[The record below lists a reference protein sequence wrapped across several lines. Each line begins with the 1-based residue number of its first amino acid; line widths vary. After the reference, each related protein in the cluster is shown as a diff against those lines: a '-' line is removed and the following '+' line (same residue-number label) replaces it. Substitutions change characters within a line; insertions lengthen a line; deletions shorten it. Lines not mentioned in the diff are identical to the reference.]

1 MKTIIYGIGECA
13 LIDLADENK
22 VIGFSKLQDLG
33 IEMSAETDE
42 VRGGDDPYPI
52 TEFPRSNN
60 ITITAKDA
68 LFKIDQVALTQGTIS
83 SKKAS
88 FNMTEFLDFRVP
100 ADGIVELPEEPVE
113 GSVVITGFKKGD
125 APAKGTYKL
134 EGKTITF
141 SSEDALSDVSG
152 LYKVKRDKD
161 VESTAG
167 IKGKFPKPFKFVHR
181 VPIYNDENQIVKQ
194 LEFTVFKCKSDSNFN
209 FSLSQQT
216 AYAPEVSL
224 KALDPK
230 RPDKKLW
237 DITVVSVDPTDGDFG
252 TV

>member
-1 MKTIIYGIGECA
+1 MKTIIYGIGEAA

-22 VIGFSKLQDLG
+22 IIGFSKLQDLA
-33 IEMSAETDE
+33 IDMSAETDE

-52 TEFPRSNN
+52 TEFPRTNN

-68 LFKIDQVALTQGTIS
+68 LFRIDQVALTQGTVS
-83 SKKAS
+83 SKKAT
-88 FNMTEFLDFRVP
+88 FDMTEFLDFRVP
-100 ADGIVELPEEPVE
+100 ADGIVDLPEEPVE
-113 GSVVITGFKKGD
+113 GSIVITGFEKAD
-125 APAKGTYKL
+125 APAKGKYKV
-134 EGKTITF
+134 EGKKITF
-141 SSEDALSDVSG
+141 HADDANKDVSG
-152 LYKVKRDKD
+152 LYKVKRDKN
-161 VESTAG
+161 VNSTAG

-181 VPIYNDENQIVKQ
+181 VPIYNDENQIVQQ
-194 LEFTVFKCKSDSNFN
+194 LEFTIFKCKSDSNFN
-209 FSLSQQT
+209 FNLSQQT

-237 DITVVSVDPTDGDFG
+237 DITVVDVDPTDGNFG